1 MSIVSTIRH
10 FLRSERMDDCDQIG
24 ASSTEE
30 SRLQMNILGKLLG
43 RGQDAPAQTFVS
55 VDRPALASVNP
66 DLFAG
71 NLIQIDL
78 CSPESLFSATEL
90 QEARADLAE
99 LEVVQQGSESD
110 AGTIG
115 L

>member
-90 QEARADLAE
+90 QEARADLASRTPG
-99 LEVVQQGSESD
+99 Q
-110 AGTIG
+110 
-115 L
+115 